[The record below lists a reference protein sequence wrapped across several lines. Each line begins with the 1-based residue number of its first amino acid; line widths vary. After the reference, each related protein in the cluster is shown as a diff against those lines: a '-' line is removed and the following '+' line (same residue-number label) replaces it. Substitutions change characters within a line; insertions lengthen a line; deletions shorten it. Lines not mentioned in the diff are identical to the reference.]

1 MGKKY
6 KRLGFTASESA
17 EVWDRWQRGEGLNEI
32 ARALSKRS
40 SSIFSHL
47 RPTGGI
53 RPMTRR
59 RLSLLLTFD
68 EREEISRGIVLGL
81 TMRSMARS
89 LRRSP
94 STISRE
100 IKRGS
105 TKIHWRKHQYLAA
118 EAQKKALIRKANEY
132 ARGSIKT
139 DVPVIPS
146 TRSRDSIKY

>member
-6 KRLGFTASESA
+6 KRLGFRASQSA

-32 ARALSKRS
+32 ARALGKRS

-53 RPMTRR
+53 RPTGRR
-59 RLSLLLTFD
+59 RSKLSLTFA
-68 EREEISRGIVLGL
+68 EREEISRGIVAGL
-81 TMRSMARS
+81 TMRAMARS

-100 IKRGS
+100 IERNKGMDRY
-105 TKIHWRKHQYLAA
+105 RAAAA
-118 EAQKKALIRKANEY
+118 EKRAWSEALRPK
-132 ARGSIKT
+132 
-139 DVPVIPS
+139 
-146 TRSRDSIKY
+146 